1 MERIVAAARE
11 ALEADGPEGLTMQ
24 AVADAT
30 GVRAPSLYK
39 RVRSRRDLIRLVAT
53 DAIVALTRDLDAA
66 ATTGDARRDLAAVA
80 TAYRAF
86 AHERPEA
93 YRLLF
98 SGAPGEEPI
107 DPELNERSSAALIR
121 ITSELAG
128 PERALPAARLAVA
141 WAHGFVSMELAGAFR
156 LGGDVDAAFDYGV
169 ERIVAAIA
177 GSAPAG

>member
-1 MERIVAAARE
+1 MERIIAAAGRI
-11 ALEADGPEGLTMQ
+11 LEAEGPDGLTMQ
-24 AVADAT
+24 AVATAT

-39 RVRSRRDLIRLVAT
+39 RVRSRRELVRLIAT
-53 DAIVALTRDLDAA
+53 DAVTALTRDLDSAA
-66 ATTGDARRDLAAVA
+66 ATGDARRDLAALA
-80 TAYRAF
+80 RAYRSF
-86 AHERPEA
+86 ARARPEA

-98 SGAPGEEPI
+98 SGSPDEERI
-107 DPELNERSSAALIR
+107 DAELNRRSIATLAR

-169 ERIVAAIA
+169 DRIATAIA
-177 GSAPAG
+177 GSSRAG